1 MLLIGIAS
9 SFSPFFFGAADNE
22 GLEFALFH
30 SSLPQLHLT
39 MQLQSSASFVWLR
52 NVFSGMSDLRRQL
65 FALFPSTGS
74 LFSIKFRKDDKLGSL
89 LSFGKPLSFFPFLLA
104 FSQTINSN
112 LAGLGSLRAPTNPMI
127 CFQQLNSST
136 VEWRKKI
143 VEARKEKKR
152 DVQRFQVF
160 KSN

>member
-1 MLLIGIAS
+1 
-9 SFSPFFFGAADNE
+9 
-22 GLEFALFH
+22 
-30 SSLPQLHLT
+30 

-52 NVFSGMSDLRRQL
+52 NVFCEMPDLRRQL
-65 FALFPSTGS
+65 FALFLSTGS

-136 VEWRKKI
+136 VKWRKKKS